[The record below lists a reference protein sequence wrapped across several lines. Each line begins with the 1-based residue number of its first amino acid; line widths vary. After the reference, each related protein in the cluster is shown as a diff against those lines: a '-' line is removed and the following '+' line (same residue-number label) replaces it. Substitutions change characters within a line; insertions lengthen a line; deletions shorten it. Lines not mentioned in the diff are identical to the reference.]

1 MEELE
6 KRSCIGDNKSGSRK
20 KQKGGFPSMKYV
32 QKLSLLVFV
41 ILCLAGSQA
50 AAALNPKI
58 ISLIQCVSSEN
69 VEAYLKKLASFQT
82 RHVLSSDKE
91 GFGNRAA
98 AEWLQTEFERLNP
111 RLKVSLETYELPPQG
126 GRISRDTT
134 IRNVVAILPGRQ
146 TGPDER
152 IFVLNAHYDTVARK
166 ADGTWSRDDFDNN
179 ATGVNDDASGVA
191 ALLELARVFKDVEF
205 DATIYFVAFSGE
217 EIGLVGSTLMAA
229 RLKEENK
236 NVCGV
241 IGLDMIGN
249 IEGGSGRIDNSRM
262 RVFSDG
268 PMDSLSRQLAR
279 YAKHVGERYFPSVE
293 VDLIYRADRF
303 GRGGDHTPFVQEG
316 WAGIRMMEANEN
328 YSRQHTIDD
337 TFDHMS
343 LGYCTRNIRIV
354 GSVLASLAAAPPAP
368 RLNDERGRPM
378 LGRGESGYD
387 AALKWEPVL
396 CDDLAGYI
404 VHWRKTT
411 SPYWEKT
418 IPLGNVNEHL
428 FDDMTIDEYVFGV
441 AAVDKEGN
449 ESMIS
454 AYSMA
459 PRSKREYKVKK

>member
-1 MEELE
+1 
-6 KRSCIGDNKSGSRK
+6 
-20 KQKGGFPSMKYV
+20 MKCA
-32 QKLSLLVFV
+32 QKLSLFVLV

-50 AAALNPKI
+50 DAALNPKI
-58 ISLIQCVSSEN
+58 TSFIQEVSSEN
-69 VEAYLKKLASFQT
+69 VEVFLKKLASFQT
-82 RHVLSSDKE
+82 RHVHSSDRE
-91 GFGNRAA
+91 GFGIKAA
-98 AEWLQTEFERLNP
+98 AEWLQTEFQSLNP
-111 RLKVSLETYELPPQG
+111 RLKVSLDTYELPPQG
-126 GRISRDTT
+126 GRIGRPTT
-134 IRNVVAILPGRQ
+134 IRNVVAVLPGRQ
-146 TGPDER
+146 TGPDEH
-152 IFVLNAHYDTVARK
+152 IFVLNAHYDTVART
-166 ADGTWSRDDFDNN
+166 ADGTWSRDDFDNF
-179 ATGVNDDASGVA
+179 APGVNDDASGVA
-191 ALLELARVFKDVEF
+191 ALLELARVFKDAEF

-236 NVCGV
+236 NICGV

-249 IEGGSGRIDNSRM
+249 IEGGSGRIENSRI

-268 PMDSLSRQLAR
+268 PVDSPSRQLAR

-316 WAGIRMMEANEN
+316 WAGIRLMEANEN

-343 LGYCTRNIRIV
+343 LGYCTRNIRVV

-368 RLNDERGRPM
+368 RVNDERGRPM

-387 AALKWEPVL
+387 AALQWNPVL

-404 VHWRKTT
+404 IHWRKTT

-418 IPLGNVNEHL
+418 IPVGNVNEYIL
-428 FDDMTIDEYVFGV
+428 EDMTIDEYVFGV
-441 AAVDKEGN
+441 SAVDKEGN
-449 ESMIS
+449 KSMVS
-454 AYSMA
+454 SYSMA
-459 PRSKREYKVKK
+459 PRSKREYEVKK

>member
-1 MEELE
+1 
-6 KRSCIGDNKSGSRK
+6 
-20 KQKGGFPSMKYV
+20 MKYA
-32 QKLSLLVFV
+32 QILSLFVLLLV
-41 ILCLAGSQA
+41 CLVSSQA
-50 AAALNPKI
+50 DAALNPKI
-58 ISLIQCVSSEN
+58 TSLIQNVSSEN
-69 VEAYLKKLASFQT
+69 VEAVLKKLGSFQT
-82 RHVLSSDKE
+82 RHVYSSDKE
-91 GFGNRAA
+91 GFGNKAA
-98 AEWLQTEFERLNP
+98 AEWLQAEFQSVNP
-111 RLKVSLETYELPPQG
+111 QLKVGLETYELPPQG
-126 GRISRDTT
+126 GRLSRDTT
-134 IRNVVAILPGRQ
+134 IRNVVAVLPGGQ

-152 IFVLNAHYDTVARK
+152 IFILHAHYDTVARK
-166 ADGTWSRDDFDNN
+166 ADGSWSRDDFDNF
-179 ATGVNDDASGVA
+179 APGINDDASGVA

-229 RLKEENK
+229 RLKEQNK

-268 PMDSLSRQLAR
+268 PMDSPSRQLAR

-328 YSRQHTIDD
+328 YARQHTIDD

-343 LGYCTRNIRIV
+343 LDYCTRNIRIV
-354 GSVLASLAAAPPAP
+354 GSILASLAAAPPAP
-368 RLNDERGRPM
+368 RVNDERSRPM

-387 AALKWEPVL
+387 AALKWDPVL

-411 SPYWEKT
+411 SPYWEKA
-418 IPLGNVNEHL
+418 IPVGNVNEHL

-441 AAVDKEGN
+441 SAVDKEGN
-449 ESMIS
+449 ESLVS
-454 AYSMA
+454 AYSMP
-459 PRSKREYKVKK
+459 PRSKRVYRVKKQLP